1 MKKAMLCAGVI
12 SAVTVANTNNGVSA
26 ATASSLSSLKHNVKQ
41 NQGGKERVL
50 SGKKN
55 EAAHSSAGDLQK
67 QKSSSSEGDDVAS
80 LSFGGGKKRAQQQQ
94 QQQQH
99 FEQQQLQHR
108 EGMNT
113 HLETKKAPLPS
124 SFVVENRDFDGE
136 MVLEKK
142 LMKKKKKIQ
151 KMALRRK
158 KRRSA
163 NDNNNSREW
172 MKTNT
177 NTNKTSWNS

>member
-80 LSFGGGKKRAQQQQ
+80 LSFGGGKKTRATTTTTATTLRAAAVTASGRN
-94 QQQQH
+94 
-99 FEQQQLQHR
+99 EY
-108 EGMNT
+108 
-113 HLETKKAPLPS
+113 
-124 SFVVENRDFDGE
+124 SFGDEE
-136 MVLEKK
+136 
-142 LMKKKKKIQ
+142 
-151 KMALRRK
+151 
-158 KRRSA
+158 SA
-163 NDNNNSREW
+163 VTFLIRC
-172 MKTNT
+172 
-177 NTNKTSWNS
+177 